1 MSAEAEQA
9 AEPSQLAPAVAE
21 AEPTFWRVQTMLAAP
36 VGNER
41 SALTVVFILGLIAYT
56 SGGVIGAVVLLGI
69 LAAQDLVRFLVMKA
83 LDAVDGRMLFL
94 PLARHAAPIGLAPG
108 REAAVI
114 VVGPFFYA
122 LLAGVAY
129 VADRA
134 AHVPLASEV
143 AATSVGLAFF
153 FLLPLKPYDGWKLLN
168 LCLFSRSARVE
179 ATVAAVTSVM
189 LAFVAFTLQLW
200 VIMVVGVLQLFGIP
214 IGLKIQRA
222 AAALKA
228 RLGEVPAV
236 DTAKLDEPALRAV
249 YDATREQLSL
259 AEHAAKQPD
268 AAAKNLVTFM
278 REVHA
283 LAARP
288 RISVGMTALL
298 LVVYGALI
306 TYFVAGVLIAAVFAQ
321 AGAQ

>member
-1 MSAEAEQA
+1 MSVEADQA
-9 AEPSQLAPAVAE
+9 AQPSQLAPAVAE
-21 AEPTFWRVQTMLAAP
+21 AEPTFLRVQTMLAAP
-36 VGNER
+36 LGNER
-41 SALTVVFILGLIAYT
+41 SALTLVFILGLIAYT
-56 SGGVIGAVVLLGI
+56 TGGVAAAVVLLGI
-69 LAAQDLVRFLVMKA
+69 LGARDVVRFAVMKA

-94 PLARHAAPIGLAPG
+94 PLARNAAPVGLTPG

-114 VVGPFFYA
+114 VVGPFFFA

-134 AHVPLASEV
+134 AHVPQAREV
-143 AATSVGLAFF
+143 AMTSVGLAFF

-168 LCLFSRSARVE
+168 LCLFSRSAGVE
-179 ATVAAVTSVM
+179 AAVAAVTSVI
-189 LAFVAFTLQLW
+189 LALVAFRLELW

-236 DTAKLDEPALRAV
+236 DTAKLDEPVLRAL
-249 YDATREQLSL
+249 YDATREQLNL

-268 AAAKNLVTFM
+268 AAAKNLATFM

-288 RISVGMTALL
+288 RISAGMTALL
-298 LVVYGALI
+298 LLVYGALI
-306 TYFVAGVLIAAVFAQ
+306 TYFVAGVFIAAVFAE